1 MMKKFVLVIVSC
13 LVASVAMMSQA
24 AVVSQEVAKAT
35 AESILMQDG
44 EWQGAGEVTMRL
56 VEHDG
61 MPAYY
66 IMQYSEGGWALVS
79 AQTSAD
85 PLIAYNHTGAFE
97 APEPMQEVL
106 DVCAARIVYDAK
118 LGTEAHV
125 AWSEPMRRK
134 PAADIETTP
143 DLEPLITIDLN
154 QSDPYNKYCPKID
167 GQRSLVGCVAVGMA
181 QAMMVARYPERP
193 NGKFSYTGSNVG
205 LQSINYDEEEPYDW
219 DAMYNNDYDEIARLL
234 YHCGVSVRME
244 YGIDGSGAITPLVAE
259 ALVRNFAYDEKLVRY
274 IDKPATDEAWLEIL
288 LDELMLGRVVVYRGQ
303 SENSGHCWNIDGWK
317 QSTQMVHVN
326 WGWGGY
332 GNGYFKI
339 NAMEDKYQGLSF
351 PYDNGAIIGVGAPTT
366 APYGVS
372 LSTTEFVIGTEAGV
386 ALADVVVLC
395 EDPEAVFEYELK
407 GPKNVTGKHT
417 ESPYQVVDGKL
428 VSTKTVEDKNSFKSL
443 LMKVTNTNTGEFVE
457 RQFIIQI
464 VADDAVESVMS
475 DAMRVYPTLAT
486 DVVTIEVPVVGGSY
500 AIYSVA
506 GAQVQ
511 AGALDGYK
519 NEVNVSS
526 LAAGTYILQYV
537 HNDGVGVKTFIKK

>member
-1 MMKKFVLVIVSC
+1 MKKLIIVLVSF

-24 AVVSQEVAKAT
+24 EVVSQDVAKAT
-35 AESILMQDG
+35 AESILMQDSEWKG
-44 EWQGAGEVTMRL
+44 EGEATMRL

-61 MPAYY
+61 VPAYY
-66 IMQYSEGGWALVS
+66 VIEYSQGGWALVS
-79 AQTSAD
+79 AQTSSE
-85 PLIAYNHTGAFE
+85 PLIAYNHTGAYI
-97 APEPMQEVL
+97 APEPMQKVL
-106 DVCAARIVYDAK
+106 DVCAARIAYDAK

-134 PAADIETTP
+134 PAADVESTP
-143 DLEPLITIDLN
+143 DIVPLITVDLN
-154 QSDPYNKYCPKID
+154 QGDPYNKQCPKIN
-167 GQRSLVGCVAVGMA
+167 GENALVGCVAVGMA

-193 NGKFSYTGSNVG
+193 NGKYSYTSSNAG
-205 LQSINYDEEEPYDW
+205 MQSINYDEEEPYDW

-244 YGIDGSGAITPLVAE
+244 YGLEGSGAMTPLVAD
-259 ALVRNFAYDEKLVRY
+259 ALVRNFSYDEKLVRY
-274 IDKPATDEAWLEIL
+274 IDKPSTDQAWLEIL
-288 LDELMLGRVVVYRGQ
+288 LDELLLGRVIVYRGQ
-303 SENSGHCWNIDGWK
+303 SETSGHCWNLDGWK

-366 APYGVS
+366 APYGLS
-372 LSTTEFVIGTEAGV
+372 LSTTQFVVGTEAGV
-386 ALADVVVLC
+386 ALADVVVAC
-395 EDPEAVFEYELK
+395 EDENADFVYDLK

-428 VSTKTVEDKNSFKSL
+428 VSTKTVEDKNAFKSL
-443 LMKVTNTNTGEFVE
+443 LMKVTNANTGEWIE
-457 RQFIIQI
+457 KQFTLQI
-464 VADDAVESVMS
+464 VADNAVENVLS
-475 DAMRVYPTLAT
+475 DVMRVYPSVAT

-506 GAQVQ
+506 GVQVQ
-511 AGALDGYK
+511 AGALDNYK

-526 LAAGTYILQYV
+526 LVAGTYILQYV
-537 HNDGVGVKTFIKK
+537 HNNGVGVKTFIKK